1 MVAALVIAGVGAL
14 AAAVVL
20 PRLPGSDGEKQAAAQ
35 SANANRQAALTVT
48 TFELEP
54 QEVRHT
60 ITVDGSIYP
69 WQEVIIAP
77 EVGGYR
83 VAEVNVDVGD
93 RVQKGQ
99 ELVRLSTA
107 LLEADVDSKQ
117 AMVKQ
122 REAELANAQS
132 SLKRAKTLASRQA
145 VSASDL
151 DQLESQAKAA
161 EAQLQ
166 SAKADLETAQ
176 LKLKYTHVTAP
187 DDGIITS
194 RTVTVGQV
202 AQTGTEMLRLLRQSR
217 VEWRG
222 QIPEAR
228 LAELAQGQAVTVTTT
243 DGAQYAGKIRVV
255 APTVTDQNRTG
266 LVYVS
271 LPTDPRLRPG
281 MFARGD
287 IVVGQ
292 GRSLT
297 LPLQSIVSSDG
308 YSYAFVLRP
317 NHTVERRRIETGAVF
332 GDRIEVTSG
341 LSAGEVVVAKGAG
354 FLKDGD
360 LVNVAPAHESVSSND
375 GASAQVTA
383 DVNPAGASAA
393 AASAA
398 AVSTAEGTTA
408 AVNAAT
414 ADTAAANVTVTGA
427 KVTVTGAKAA
437 GANAAEANG
446 S

>member
-1 MVAALVIAGVGAL
+1 MKGFRAGRGKVAVAVIVGLGAL
-14 AAAVVL
+14 AAAVLL
-20 PRLPGSDGEKQAAAQ
+20 PRLPVFGGEKQAAAQ
-35 SANANRQAALTVT
+35 SAGRSKQAALTVT

-54 QEVRHT
+54 QQVRHT

-69 WQEVIIAP
+69 WMEVIIAP

-83 VAEVNVDVGD
+83 VSEVNVDVGD
-93 RVQKGQ
+93 HVKKGQ
-99 ELVRLSTA
+99 ELVRLSSA
-107 LLEADVDSKQ
+107 LLEAEVDSKQ

-151 DQLESQAKAA
+151 DQLQSQAKAA
-161 EAQLQ
+161 EAQLE
-166 SAKADLETAQ
+166 SAKADLETAT

-202 AQTGTEMLRLLRQSR
+202 AQTGTEMLRLLRRSR

-222 QIPEAR
+222 QIPESR
-228 LAELAQGQAVTVTTT
+228 LAELAPGQDVTVTTT
-243 DGAQYAGKIRVV
+243 DGAKYDGTIRIV
-255 APTVTDQNRTG
+255 APTVADQSRTG

-287 IVVGQ
+287 IVIGQ
-292 GRSLT
+292 GPALT
-297 LPLQSIVSSDG
+297 LPLESIVSSDG

-317 NHTVERRRIETGAVF
+317 DHTVQRRRIETGDVF
-332 GDRIEVTSG
+332 GDNIEVTRG
-341 LSAGEVVVAKGAG
+341 LAAGDVVVAKGAG

-360 LVNVAPAHESVSSND
+360 LVNVASAAESVTSN
-375 GASAQVTA
+375 
-383 DVNPAGASAA
+383 
-393 AASAA
+393 
-398 AVSTAEGTTA
+398 ETA
-408 AVNAAT
+408 AKVAT
-414 ADTAAANVTVTGA
+414 
-427 KVTVTGAKAA
+427 
-437 GANAAEANG
+437 EANG